1 MSWLMRLK
9 MTYDNNEGRVGQF
22 ESNRFGREYALIPVS
37 HTTQSSHIEILLNI
51 KGELI
56 GADVVEKENAN
67 TIIPCTEDSAS
78 RTSAPVPYPLFDK
91 LLYVAGDYVQY
102 CGEVKGT
109 PHADYMK
116 QLREWCESPDAH
128 PKVQAVYTYLS
139 KGTLISD
146 LIEWKRLW
154 KDANGKLL
162 DKWTPE
168 AEKLHGEKP
177 AIFRV
182 LAGDQNAA
190 FVRFAVEVQGQ
201 AESRLW
207 RDPSV
212 QQAFIRYIER
222 QQTESELCYATGKR
236 EPAVDK
242 HASRIRSSGDKSKLI
257 SANDSSGFTYRG
269 RFRDSR
275 EAATIS
281 FSTSHKA
288 HNALKWL
295 IERQGVNMGGRV
307 FVVWG
312 TDDPD
317 APDPHES
324 SFSLYDEDAQ
334 EVLENGDPTRKE
346 FAERI
351 RKALNGYRSKLKYH
365 ENAIVIMAL
374 DAATTGRMSVVYYR
388 DMEKEMF
395 LDRLEEWH
403 LTCYWL
409 HRYAKNKEGQPMIFP
424 GAPATRD
431 IAFAAY
437 GSRVDEKVEK
447 GLVERMLPCIVDRQ
461 PIPKDIVRNAVSRA
475 SNPVAMENWEWEK
488 TLSIA
493 CALVN
498 KTMKG
503 EYEVSLD
510 TANEDRNY
518 LFGRMLAIAD
528 VLERSALSKEE
539 RRATNAIRY
548 MNAFA
553 QHPARTWGV
562 IQKSL
567 QPYQARLGTKGI
579 RHNRLLDEVGSMLN
593 PEDYTDKPLSGL
605 YLLGF
610 YSQRHE
616 LYKKKTDND
625 GMDVAAIDDDAD
637 DEMNQ

>member
-1 MSWLMRLK
+1 MHLRQ
-9 MTYDNNEGRVGQF
+9 TYDNNEQRVGQF
-22 ESNRFGREYALIPVS
+22 ERNRFGREYALIPVS
-37 HTTQSSHIEILLNI
+37 HTTQSAHIEILLSL

-56 GADVVEKENAN
+56 RAEVVDKEDAN

-91 LLYVAGDYVQY
+91 LLYVAGDYTQF

-109 PHADYMK
+109 PHADYMNE
-116 QLREWCESPDAH
+116 LRQWCQSPDAH
-128 PKVQAVYTYLS
+128 PKVRAVYAYLS
-139 KGTLISD
+139 KGTLIAD
-146 LIEWKRLW
+146 LIERKNLW
-154 KDANGKLL
+154 TDAQGRLL

-168 AEKLHGEKP
+168 AEKQHGEKP
-177 AIFRV
+177 KIFRV
-182 LAGDQNAA
+182 LAGDQSAA
-190 FVRFAVEVQGQ
+190 FVRFAVEAPGES
-201 AESRLW
+201 ESRLW

-212 QQAFIRYIER
+212 QLAYIRYMER
-222 QQTESELCYATGKR
+222 EQAERELCYATGKW
-236 EPAVDK
+236 EPCVDK

-257 SANDSSGFTYRG
+257 SANDSLGFTYRG
-269 RFRDSR
+269 RFKDSR

-317 APDPHES
+317 APAPHAA
-324 SFSLYDEDAQ
+324 SFSLYDEDVEEAP
-334 EVLENGDPTRKE
+334 ESGDPTRRE

-351 RKALNGYRSKLKYH
+351 RKALSGYRSRLMYN
-365 ENAIVIMAL
+365 ENVIIMVL

-388 DMEKEMF
+388 DMDKELF

-409 HRYAKNKEGQPMIFP
+409 HRYAKNKEGQPIVFP

-447 GLVERMLPCIVDRQ
+447 GLLERMLPCIVDRQ
-461 PIPKDIVRNAVSRA
+461 PIPGDIVRSAVNRA
-475 SNPVAMENWEWEK
+475 SNPVGMEPWEWEK

-498 KTMKG
+498 KTKKG

-510 TANEDRNY
+510 TASEDRNY

-539 RRATNAIRY
+539 RRASNAIRY

-553 QHPARTWGV
+553 QHPARTWSI

-567 QPYQARLGTKGI
+567 QPYQARLGTKGTH
-579 RHNRLLDEVGSMLN
+579 HNRLLDEVGAMMK
-593 PEDYTDKPLSGL
+593 PEDFTDKPLSGL

-616 LYKKKTDND
+616 LYKKKAASNGAIVPGVD
-625 GMDVAAIDDDAD
+625 MDLDSEEDM
-637 DEMNQ
+637 DE